1 MAEAEGAREGGLVTP
16 VEGGVGALQA
26 LAPVLAGVC
35 RTLVLV
41 HHALLATVA

>member
-26 LAPVLAGVC
+26 LAPMLAGVC

-41 HHALLATVA
+41 HLTLLATVA